1 MNGEGNANLS
11 AIGSIHG
18 SNMKKHSPN
27 KPANIHKSADKT
39 MQHSF
44 NLKKRDFT
52 QRIEE
57 GKLAQDEKDMKD
69 IKNGDK
75 LVKSTEKLS
84 LNEDSDKEKNIQK
97 VDDSA
102 ESVESENA
110 EDE

>member
-1 MNGEGNANLS
+1 
-11 AIGSIHG
+11 
-18 SNMKKHSPN
+18 
-27 KPANIHKSADKT
+27 
-39 MQHSF
+39 
-44 NLKKRDFT
+44 
-52 QRIEE
+52 
-57 GKLAQDEKDMKD
+57 MKD

-110 EDE
+110 EDEQMLTKNKRQKVEEEEGMKV